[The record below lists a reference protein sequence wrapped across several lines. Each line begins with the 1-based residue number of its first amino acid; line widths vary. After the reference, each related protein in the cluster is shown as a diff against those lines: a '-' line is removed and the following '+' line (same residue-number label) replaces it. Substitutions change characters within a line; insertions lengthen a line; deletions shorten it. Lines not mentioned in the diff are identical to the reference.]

1 MHVTYRVRYEK
12 NNAIGK
18 AFLTTTKKILQ
29 RNYLGFDT
37 KISLNFN

>member
-18 AFLTTTKKILQ
+18 TFLTTKKYIQ
-29 RNYLGFDT
+29 RNYLRFDT